1 MECETLKLKEVLDYD
16 QPNPFIVTSPIK
28 KEKTNIPVLTAN
40 KGFIKG
46 YTDDTEGIYE
56 NVPVIIFDDFTTNL
70 KFVDFPFKVKS
81 SAMKILKL
89 KRTDVSIKYVY
100 YQMASKQINSSTHKR
115 YYISVYQNLDF
126 IFPINKNKKIDL
138 PKQKHLVGEIEIQ
151 FTRLD
156 SAIKSLQTI
165 KKKLEIYRKSI
176 LRSSFEGGRFSK
188 EEFQEINL
196 FNFILK
202 IPLNWDTGPLSS
214 LGTFGRGKS
223 KHRPRND
230 PVLFNG
236 KYPFVQTGEISRAN
250 GGKLNNYSKTY
261 NEIGLKQS
269 KLWSK
274 GTLCI
279 TIAANIAKTAV
290 LDIDACFPDSV
301 VGFCSKDKY
310 TTLFVKYYLD
320 FVQQILDNKASATA
334 QKNINLN
341 ILTNMIFPTPDSSV
355 REQVV
360 QEIEIQFS
368 VIDKLE
374 ETVNA
379 SLLKVETFRKSILK
393 SAFDGKLVRYNN
405 ND

>member
-1 MECETLKLKEVLDYD
+1 
-16 QPNPFIVTSPIK
+16 
-28 KEKTNIPVLTAN
+28 
-40 KGFIKG
+40 
-46 YTDDTEGIYE
+46 
-56 NVPVIIFDDFTTNL
+56 
-70 KFVDFPFKVKS
+70 
-81 SAMKILKL
+81 MKILKL

>member
-1 MECETLKLKEVLDYD
+1 MLIFKLVC
-16 QPNPFIVTSPIK
+16 
-28 KEKTNIPVLTAN
+28 
-40 KGFIKG
+40 
-46 YTDDTEGIYE
+46 
-56 NVPVIIFDDFTTNL
+56 
-70 KFVDFPFKVKS
+70 
-81 SAMKILKL
+81 
-89 KRTDVSIKYVY
+89 
-100 YQMASKQINSSTHKR
+100 
-115 YYISVYQNLDF
+115 
-126 IFPINKNKKIDL
+126 
-138 PKQKHLVGEIEIQ
+138 
-151 FTRLD
+151 
-156 SAIKSLQTI
+156 
-165 KKKLEIYRKSI
+165 
-176 LRSSFEGGRFSK
+176 
-188 EEFQEINL
+188 
-196 FNFILK
+196 
-202 IPLNWDTGPLSS
+202 
-214 LGTFGRGKS
+214 
-223 KHRPRND
+223 
-230 PVLFNG
+230 
-236 KYPFVQTGEISRAN
+236 
-250 GGKLNNYSKTY
+250 KTY